1 MERTWLPGFSK
12 ELALQSTLTTLI
24 LICCTSLSKK
34 IDGTE
39 TSSDK
44 HPSKKKTHRY
54 RGEGAKETEL
64 IHPCGFLN
72 SSILQTIYAKW
83 AWEWHLRRQSA
94 EYSCQIYFPGVLA
107 DAKNPSTTQ
116 NPTIL
121 KTKQPKFASYHKTS
135 DHWCPLTV
143 TLLDEDSKVRTGEL
157 LHIRPKQGTE
167 HCISPPIIHWSLVCH
182 LLSSISFTIFDQIN
196 PYG

>member
-1 MERTWLPGFSK
+1 MPFPTLKKDYSPSSMERTWLLGFSK

-72 SSILQTIYAKW
+72 SSILPTIYAK
-83 AWEWHLRRQSA
+83 
-94 EYSCQIYFPGVLA
+94 
-107 DAKNPSTTQ
+107 
-116 NPTIL
+116 
-121 KTKQPKFASYHKTS
+121 
-135 DHWCPLTV
+135 
-143 TLLDEDSKVRTGEL
+143 
-157 LHIRPKQGTE
+157 
-167 HCISPPIIHWSLVCH
+167 
-182 LLSSISFTIFDQIN
+182 
-196 PYG
+196 